1 MLQPLNPD
9 QKNAIRGKWAA
20 DQLNRGKPAFFEA
33 NMRGSSGHAMA
44 SLNTECST
52 QMTALPHI
60 TGLDPEAA
68 ASIQG
73 GARRGNP
80 SRVSPDGVGRVR
92 PGRVPMVSAAMYQ
105 INIAFNFILGGNNN
119 SISTVQGNGI
129 EGMQILALGPR

>member
-1 MLQPLNPD
+1 
-9 QKNAIRGKWAA
+9 
-20 DQLNRGKPAFFEA
+20 
-33 NMRGSSGHAMA
+33 MRRSSGYAM
-44 SLNTECST
+44 SSPNTECST
-52 QMTALPHI
+52 QIADLPHI
-60 TGLDPEAA
+60 TGLDPAAA

-80 SRVSPDGVGRVR
+80 SLTTPDGVGRPR

-129 EGMQILALGPR
+129 EGMRILALGPR